1 MAEKRDYYEV
11 LGVQKGATD
20 AEIKSAFRKR
30 AKQCHPDL
38 YPGNKEKEAEFKE
51 LNEAAEVLSDPD
63 KRAKYDQFGHAAFD
77 QAAGGGNPF
86 AGGNPFG
93 GGFGGFSD
101 IIDQMFGGG
110 FSQGGSRSNGPVPE
124 NDLRYNMTLTFEEAA
139 FGVKREILIPR
150 EEECAAC
157 GGSGAKPGTQPVRCS
172 TCNGTGQVRTQQNT
186 ILGSFTSTRPC
197 SACRGTGKIIKE
209 PCADCHGSGRM
220 RKNKRIVVNV
230 PAGIDNGQTI
240 SMRGEG
246 EAGVKGGPRGDL
258 YISITVR
265 PHRIF
270 RRKGYDVFMDLP
282 IPFTT
287 AALGG
292 EIIVPT
298 LKENVKY
305 AVPAGTQ
312 SGATF
317 RLREQGIQRLNAAGR
332 GDLLITVTI
341 DVPKRLSDEQRTIL
355 EQFDSTLPDSGA
367 KASPKKSGIFN
378 KRRGGISDDER

>member
-1 MAEKRDYYEV
+1 MSKT
-11 LGVQKGATD
+11 ATE
-20 AEIKSAFRKR
+20 AEIKSAFRKK
-30 AKQCHPDL
+30 AKECHPDL
-38 YPGNKEKEAEFKE
+38 HPNDKAAEDQFKE

-77 QAAGGGNPF
+77 PSMGGGNPF
-86 AGGNPFG
+86 GGGFG

-110 FSQGGSRSNGPVPE
+110 FGGGFGGSTVRNGPVQG

-139 FGVKREILIPR
+139 FGVKKEILIPR
-150 EEECAAC
+150 EEECETC
-157 GGSGAKPGTQPVRCS
+157 GGTGAKPGTKPERCP
-172 TCNGTGQVRTQQNT
+172 TCGGAGQVRTQQST

-197 SACRGTGKIIKE
+197 SACRGTGKIIKD
-209 PCADCHGSGRM
+209 PCASCKGAGRV
-220 RKNKRIVVNV
+220 RKNTRIIVNV

-246 EAGVKGGPRGDL
+246 EAGARGGPRGDL
-258 YISITVR
+258 YISISVR
-265 PHRIF
+265 PSKVF
-270 RRKGYDVFMDLP
+270 SRRGFDLYLDMA
-282 IPFTT
+282 IPYTV

-305 AVPAGTQ
+305 TVPAGTQ

-317 RLREQGIQRLNAAGR
+317 RLREQGVQRLNAQGR
-332 GDLLITVTI
+332 GDLLVTVKI
-341 DVPKRLSDEQRTIL
+341 DVPKRLNDEQRELL
-355 EQFDSTLPDSGA
+355 ERFA
-367 KASPKKSGIFN
+367 ASMGDDQPRAGKKGIFS
-378 KRRGGISDDER
+378 KK